1 MRFYVIFGS
10 EMHSLWCY
18 YFFVVYLNCTSA
30 LWVAHA
36 FIYILYQVSKL
47 IFNSCFSLMND
58 QKEADSYINSC
69 SNVVLSNLY
78 GTNPCLK

>member
-1 MRFYVIFGS
+1 MRFYVISGS
-10 EMHSLWCY
+10 EIHSLWCSIY
-18 YFFVVYLNCTSA
+18 E
-30 LWVAHA
+30 LWVALA

-47 IFNSCFSLMND
+47 IFNIFFFSLMND
-58 QKEADSYINSC
+58 QKEADSLMLTVVAP